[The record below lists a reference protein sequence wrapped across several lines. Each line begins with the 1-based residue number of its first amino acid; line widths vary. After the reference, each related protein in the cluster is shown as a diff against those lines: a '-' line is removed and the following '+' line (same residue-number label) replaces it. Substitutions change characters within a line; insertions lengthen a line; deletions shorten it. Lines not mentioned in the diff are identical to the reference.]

1 MSTNLQ
7 TVTDGNVTYH
17 VDNEG
22 QLYNT
27 DGTKVDMSDPK
38 VKSWWGNFL
47 ATDTG
52 QTLVKANQAILKTA
66 GKLGLNVAEYGVQ
79 GALSIFGGQDKV
91 EQYNQTKA
99 GIQKRQQ
106 EIREQFQKGGIAFD
120 EMGRIIYKNQNNP
133 LPTDQTTGGTNPT
146 GATPAQTTGGT
157 NPTGDTTTPPT
168 QPERGD
174 LITLYENG
182 QIVKSLTKAE
192 IDSIYSFAKQSF
204 DAEGGYILRVNGEN
218 GDPSTLYYEPDGVIG
233 SSYKRRGST
242 QPVNLKPA
250 TLILSERQ
258 YQAAIQ
264 EIYRRQ
270 KQLGL
275 KDQAFENAISQY
287 PFMQQ
292 QIQQEK
298 FSQRQYI
305 VPHTPH
311 TGALRVNYLIP
322 GTSNYSMVVLSAEQ
336 VQAVRNFV
344 AGKPDTAHQGY
355 QLHVTG
361 NDYQTPMSELY
372 YIPNQQ
378 GTAYVR
384 RGSSS
389 QVGIPISE
397 ATFKLNETQ
406 LQAAIM
412 GIMQADAERSYQD
425 PALKA
430 WYDLYIVKPQQTTQ
444 NTGQTHGVL
453 EGGPRQGTTQGTT
466 QGTAQGVLE
475 GGPRQGTAQGTT
487 QGQTTGTGTLPTGIT
502 QKEEDSRNFFL
513 SIGNFIDNSIF
524 GPLADMI
531 PISFLSSAIRM
542 LGNCISGLFKTIGY
556 VMEGEWSKAGTQLF
570 GWVKDAAIVGGV
582 VYGVTILKDKLKDIF
597 PSSDENTSSSSNSS
611 SSLEDII
618 AGALGG
624 TTNSGSSGS
633 TNSDSTNT
641 TPAPTVNQDVYV
653 ELNHSSAGQEMGKV
667 QTFTNANGTTERL
680 LNTSDRFLPAAEMQ
694 NGDGTLWR
702 VQVDTKTK
710 E

>member
-7 TVTDGNVTYH
+7 TVTDGNVTYQ

-52 QTLVKANQAILKTA
+52 QTLVKANQAVLKTTA
-66 GKLGLNVAEYGVQ
+66 KLGLNAAEYVVP
-79 GALSIFGGQDKV
+79 GALNFFGGQTAVD
-91 EQYNQTKA
+91 EYNKA
-99 GIQKRQQ
+99 KANVQKGQQ
-106 EIREQFQKGGIAFD
+106 EIREQFQQQGGITID
-120 EMGRIIYKNQNNP
+120 EMGRIIYKNLDNP
-133 LPTDQTTGGTNPT
+133 LPTSQTTGGTNPT
-146 GATPAQTTGGT
+146 GAT
-157 NPTGDTTTPPT
+157 TTPQT

-192 IDSIYSFAKQSF
+192 IDSICAFAKQSF
-204 DAEGGYILRVNGEN
+204 DAEDGYILRVNGEN
-218 GDPSTLYYEPDGVIG
+218 GDPSTLYYEPDGVVG
-233 SSYKRRGST
+233 SGYKRRGST

-270 KQLGL
+270 KQLNM
-275 KDQAFENAISQY
+275 KDPAFENAVGQY

-292 QIQQEK
+292 QVQQERI
-298 FSQRQYI
+298 SQCQEI

-322 GTSNYSMVVLSAEQ
+322 GTNNYSMVVLSAEQ
-336 VQAVRNFV
+336 VKAVRDFI
-344 AGKPDTAHQGY
+344 GCRRDTAHQGY
-355 QLHVTG
+355 KLHVTG
-361 NDYQTPMSELY
+361 NDYQTPVSELY
-372 YIPNQQ
+372 YIPNEQ
-378 GTAYVR
+378 GTAYLR
-384 RGSSS
+384 RGDAST
-389 QVGIPISE
+389 VGVPISE
-397 ATFKLNETQ
+397 STFKLNETQ

-425 PALKA
+425 PDLKK
-430 WYDLYIVKPQQTTQ
+430 WYDLYIIPQPATNQGQSRNPQGMLQGQTRQ
-444 NTGQTHGVL
+444 TGQL
-453 EGGPRQGTTQGTT
+453 EGGIPQGPRQGSGTLQGN
-466 QGTAQGVLE
+466 
-475 GGPRQGTAQGTT
+475 T
-487 QGQTTGTGTLPTGIT
+487 QGQITGTAGLLNGMT

-513 SIGNFIDNSIF
+513 SIGNFIDNSVF
-524 GPLADMI
+524 GPLADMV
-531 PISFLSSAIRM
+531 PISFLSTALRM

-570 GWVKDAAIVGGV
+570 GWVKDAAIVGGAI
-582 VYGVTILKDKLKDIF
+582 YGITILKDKLKDIF
-597 PSSDENTSSSSNSS
+597 PSSDEKTSSSSNSS

-624 TTNSGSSGS
+624 ATNSGSSGS
-633 TNSDSTNT
+633 TNSGSVNT

-694 NGDGTLWR
+694 NGEGTLWR

-710 E
+710 NK